1 MSRQTDVSDYV
12 ACRLDPDA
20 AAVINSHARTDFGL
34 ARDIARAIAVHE
46 RICHRFET
54 EHGPA
59 RSEATGS
66 QRS

>member
-1 MSRQTDVSDYV
+1 
-12 ACRLDPDA
+12 
-20 AAVINSHARTDFGL
+20 L

-59 RSEATGS
+59 RSEAR
-66 QRS
+66 QLPPEWRACA